1 MQTNTNELFNLEA
14 EQSILGCIL
23 IDNSIAEETMT
34 TLTVK
39 DFFKEHHKIIFNDML
54 DIFSN
59 GSPIDFV
66 TLVDTLEKKGHIESI
81 GGIEYISHLTNY
93 VPSTANFRYYIDIIK
108 EYRRLRDIKRAS
120 QSIVPLIEN
129 GKTSSEIISKL
140 EDDFDIIKT
149 NGESSALVK
158 ISSEIDSEMARIMDA
173 INGKYDEFGVRTGFE
188 ILDRILWGM
197 RKSQMLVL
205 GARAGV
211 GKTAF
216 ALNIIDNV
224 AVKQQGKN
232 VLFFSIEMPKKEIV
246 RRLFSIESQVDN
258 YSIKSGK
265 EIDKAKFGRIQA
277 AKERLEK
284 GNLWIDDTSQI
295 TVPLMQ
301 SKAMSIKRK
310 QGLDLVVIDYLSLI
324 QPAMRTGN
332 KWLDIGE
339 IARNLKLMARKLDVP
354 VIVLAQLNRA
364 LDTAE
369 RRPTLADLSDS
380 SEIEKNADVVMFL
393 YDSES
398 LKNMNEPVKNIDL
411 IIAKNRDG
419 EKKVIRME
427 YKGSTFTFAEKD
439 KGTKAN
445 TKECVKQEQLIPLD
459 NVDVSDIF

>member
-1 MQTNTNELFNLEA
+1 MQPNTDELFNIEA

-34 TLTVK
+34 TLTAK
-39 DFFKEHHKIIFNDML
+39 DFFKEPHKIIFNDMFE
-54 DIFSN
+54 IFSS

-66 TLVDTLEKKGHIESI
+66 TMIDAIEKKGHIESV

-93 VPSTANFRYYIDIIK
+93 VPSTSNFRYYIDIVK
-108 EYRRLRDIKRAS
+108 EYRRLRDLKRAS
-120 QSIVPLIEN
+120 QSVLPLIEN
-129 GKTSSEIISKL
+129 GKSASEIINKL
-140 EDDFDIIKT
+140 EDDFDVIKS
-149 NGESSALVK
+149 NGENGNVEK
-158 ISSEIDSEMARIMDA
+158 ISGAVNDEMTRIQDA
-173 INGKYDEFGVRTGFE
+173 INGKFDSFGISTGFPV
-188 ILDRILWGM
+188 LDKILWGM

-232 VLFFSIEMPKKEIV
+232 VLFFSIEMPKTEII
-246 RRLFSIESQVDN
+246 RRLYSIESQVDN

-265 EIDKAKFGRIQA
+265 EIDKAKFGRIKMAQE
-277 AKERLEK
+277 KLDK
-284 GNLWIDDTSQI
+284 GNLWIDDTSSI

-301 SKAMSIKRK
+301 TKAMQLKRK

-324 QPAMRTGN
+324 QPTMRTGN

-380 SEIEKNADVVMFL
+380 SEIEKNADVVLFL

-398 LKNMNEPVKNIDL
+398 LKNMNEPVKNIDR
-411 IIAKNRDG
+411 IIAKNRNG
-419 EKKVIRME
+419 EKKIVRME
-427 YKGSTFTFAEKD
+427 YKGATFTFAEKD
-439 KGTKAN
+439 KSAKP
-445 TKECVKQEQLIPLD
+445 KEPMAQQEQLVPIED
-459 NVDVSDIF
+459 IDVSDIF